1 MGNQCSS
8 KENPLSDAPISRT
21 TTSKISVQDKL
32 LKDNNTFINSCTETY
47 FKKFHKVLKT
57 LCNIRK

>member
-8 KENPLSDAPISRT
+8 KENSSSDVPISRT
-21 TTSKISVQDKL
+21 SLTRISVQDKL

-57 LCNIRK
+57 